1 MKLTVNIGRDEELR
15 KEIIKLVQR
24 EVKNI
29 TDEEI
34 RRMAQDHLNN
44 VNVAAKVT
52 STIKDLLNK
61 QIDFLVR
68 GYGDSVIKQQME
80 EKMNEWIEKSFEKW
94 FNTNAKGFIQSYLED
109 KVKTLKEFFELL
121 DRNKK

>member
-24 EVKNI
+24 EIRNV

-68 GYGDSVIKQQME
+68 GYGDAVIKQRME
-80 EKMNEWIEKSFEKW
+80 EKMNEWVESKFEKW
-94 FNTNAKGFIQSYLED
+94 FSSNAREFIRLYMED
-109 KVKTLKEFFELL
+109 KVKTLKEFLELA
-121 DRNKK
+121 DRNTK

>member
-1 MKLTVNIGRDEELR
+1 MKLTVNIGRDEDLR

-24 EVKNI
+24 EIKNV

-68 GYGDSVIKQQME
+68 GYGDAVIKQRME
-80 EKMNEWIEKSFEKW
+80 EKMNEWIESRFEKW
-94 FNTNAKGFIQSYLED
+94 FDSNAKGFIKSYLED
-109 KVKTLKEFFELL
+109 KVKTLKEFFELVN
-121 DRNKK
+121 RNK